1 MKRFLTFVAVLL
13 AVLYALSGGGRSGAD
28 RDLFRIGRALGLDLS
43 AGTLLRIEDS
53 HGGFHGDG
61 LRLAEV
67 TVEGLV
73 EKLANAGGWRPLPM
87 SDSAAQ
93 ALRLCE
99 AEEETVEETAEG
111 FYYFYDRHSECEDPY
126 DSTQMHSRFSYNF
139 TMAVYDN
146 GNGRLYFYELDT

>member
-1 MKRFLTFVAVLL
+1 MRKTILALFCVLFC
-13 AVLYALSGGGRSGAD
+13 ALSACGEEGGAGQELRH
-28 RDLFRIGRALGLDLS
+28 IETALGLDLS
-43 AGTLLRIEDS
+43 GGTLERFEDS